1 MELPDLIMLAAASL
15 YPSMFERF
23 EKNPALTRRNAV
35 SEALRLH
42 EEAKKQCAQ
51 GRYEHS

>member
-1 MELPDLIMLAAASL
+1 MIGLTHYLVLSAVLFCIGL
-15 YPSMFERF
+15 YGT
-23 EKNPALTRRNAV
+23 LTRRNAV